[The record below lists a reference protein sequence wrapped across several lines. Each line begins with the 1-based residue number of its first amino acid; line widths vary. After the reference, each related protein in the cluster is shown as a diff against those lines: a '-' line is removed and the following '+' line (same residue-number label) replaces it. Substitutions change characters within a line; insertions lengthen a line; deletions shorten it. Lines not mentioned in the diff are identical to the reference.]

1 MPRRVRV
8 MDNYLENMN
17 DFNVDCSLYGIS
29 QSFWAGSKNS
39 IPCIFLGAVYAGL
52 SYSLVVHRL
61 QVENRLSN
69 GRLLLRYMMWSLLT
83 VSSMSQQLLALAA
96 VSVRAFRTVAHV
108 RVHSIMVFVWFSV
121 IILTL
126 WVSYLVTNRSACRK
140 NSILVKVCF
149 HAKRGLL

>member
-1 MPRRVRV
+1 

-17 DFNVDCSLYGIS
+17 DFNANLLFVWHLSIFLSRLQKQHPLY
-29 QSFWAGSKNS
+29 
-39 IPCIFLGAVYAGL
+39 FLGAVYAGL

-96 VSVRAFRTVAHV
+96 VSVRAFRAVAHV
-108 RVHSIMVFVWFSV
+108 RVHSKIVFVWFSV

-126 WVSYLVTNRSACRK
+126 
-140 NSILVKVCF
+140 
-149 HAKRGLL
+149 

>member
-1 MPRRVRV
+1 M
-8 MDNYLENMN
+8 Y
-17 DFNVDCSLYGIS
+17 
-29 QSFWAGSKNS
+29 
-39 IPCIFLGAVYAGL
+39 FLGAVYADL
-52 SYSLVVHRL
+52 SYSLAVHRL

-126 WVSYLVTNRSACRK
+126 
-140 NSILVKVCF
+140 
-149 HAKRGLL
+149 